1 MNPTKKAVTVALLA
15 AVASPAHAEIT
26 IDVVGVSEASFE
38 GMVQLDY
45 NHFDSDVQRLNGDVI
60 DGSDVDNDLRRAEI
74 VLKVKGP
81 GMFNWVV
88 GYDAKADKFL
98 DTNLQYRFSGVTTLT
113 LGQYK
118 QPNSLEELSSSRNN
132 DFISKAM
139 VTNTFG
145 VSRRTGVQL
154 ATAGDNWTLTGSAFG
169 RELTRNLAHGG
180 GYGARFT
187 WAPMDEA
194 DNFLHLGLSAMDFD
208 TDGDVLRFRTRPQAD
223 LAGNRLVDTNTINRA
238 DRQQTLGV
246 EGLWVT
252 GPVKLQSEYMQ
263 STVQRY
269 AGQDDFTGNSWYVSG
284 LWNVTGESWTYFRG
298 MVNTVLP
305 HHPASGM
312 WQLGLR
318 YDSIDLDDSG
328 IRGGEMDA
336 WTAGV
341 NWYWRSNYKF
351 SLNYVAVQ
359 SDRRGISDNPNI
371 LEARAQFYW

>member
-1 MNPTKKAVTVALLA
+1 MKPIKNVLTVALLA
-15 AVASPAHAEIT
+15 ACCSPAYAEIT
-26 IDVVGVSEASFE
+26 IDVVGGSEVSFE
-38 GMVQLDY
+38 GMVQFDY
-45 NHFDSDVQRLNGDVI
+45 NDFDSDVQRLNGDVL
-60 DGSDVDNDLRRAEI
+60 DGSDADNELRRAEI
-74 VLKVKGP
+74 VLKGKGP

-98 DTNLQYRFSGVTTLT
+98 DTNLQYRLSGVTTLT
-113 LGQYK
+113 VGQYK
-118 QPNSLEELSSSRNN
+118 QPNSLEELSSTRNN

-145 VSRRTGVQL
+145 VARRTGVQL
-154 ATAGDNWTLTGSAFG
+154 ATGGDTWTLTGSAFG
-169 RELTRNLAHGG
+169 RELTRNLAHGS
-180 GYGARFT
+180 GYGARLS
-187 WAPMDEA
+187 WAPINETG
-194 DNFLHLGLSAMDFD
+194 NFVHLGLSAMDFD
-208 TDGDVLRFRTRPQAD
+208 TDGDVLRLRTRPQAD
-223 LAGNRLVDTNTINRA
+223 LAANRLVDTSTITRA

-246 EGLWVT
+246 EGAWVN

-269 AGQDDFTGNSWYVSG
+269 AGQPDFSGNSWYAAGV
-284 LWNVTGESWTYFRG
+284 WNVTGESWTYAKG
-298 MVNTVLP
+298 MVGTVLP
-305 HHPASGM
+305 SDPASGM

-318 YDSIDLDDSG
+318 YDSIDLDDAG
-328 IRGGEMDA
+328 ILGGEMDS

-351 SLNYVAVQ
+351 SVNYVAVQ